1 MPITTRRA
9 ALGAL
14 GCLACAGLLPGLPSA
29 RASESTVPKTS
40 MTPDQALARLLA
52 GNARFV
58 ADNPMPAAIGS
69 GRRHELAGGQGPFA
83 AVVGCADSRTAP
95 ESLFG
100 AGLGEVFT
108 TRVAGNSMT
117 APTLASLAYSVQA
130 LGAPLV
136 MVLGH
141 ERCGAVGA
149 AVEFVTKG
157 TRLPDPMMAMV
168 DPIVPAVRAAQKLGG
183 DLMEQSVRENARM
196 VAKGMREHATFRAL
210 VPSKLRVV
218 AARYDLDDGQVTVLE
233 G

>member
-1 MPITTRRA
+1 MSITTRRA

-14 GCLACAGLLPGLPSA
+14 GCLACAGLLPGRPA
-29 RASESTVPKTS
+29 QASESTVPKTS
-40 MTPDQALARLLA
+40 LTPDQALARLLA

-58 ADNPMPAAIGS
+58 ADNPLAPAIGS

-100 AGLGEVFT
+100 AGLGEIFT
-108 TRVAGNSMT
+108 TRVAGNTMT

-141 ERCGAVGA
+141 ERCGAVAA

-168 DPIVPAVRAAQKLGG
+168 DPIVPAVRAAQSKGG
-183 DLMEQSVRENARM
+183 DLLDQSVQENARL
-196 VAKGMREHATFRAL
+196 VAKGLREHATFRAL

-218 AARYDLDDGQVTVLE
+218 AARYDLDDGKVTVLE

>member
-14 GCLACAGLLPGLPSA
+14 GCLVCAGFLPGGPA

-40 MTPDQALARLLA
+40 LTPDQALARLLA
-52 GNARFV
+52 GNARVV
-58 ADNPMPAAIGS
+58 ADNPRAPAINS

-100 AGLGEVFT
+100 AGLGEIFT
-108 TRVAGNSMT
+108 ARVAGNSMT
-117 APTLASLAYSVQA
+117 APTLSSLAYSVQV

-141 ERCGAVGA
+141 ERCGAVAA

-168 DPIVPAVRAAQKLGG
+168 DPIVPAVLAAQRKGG
-183 DLMEQSVRENARM
+183 DLLDQSVQENARL
-196 VAKGMREHATFRAL
+196 VAKNLREHAAFRAL

-218 AARYDLDDGQVTVLE
+218 AARYDLDDGAVTVLE